1 MTNPFRRIRI
11 FAGETLQELR
21 KATWPTRI
29 ELRDSTVVVII
40 SIILL
45 GAFISLSDWSVYNVI
60 TLLTKLVRPDS

>member
-1 MTNPFRRIRI
+1 MTNPFRKIRI
-11 FAGETLQELR
+11 FAGETLLELR

>member
-1 MTNPFRRIRI
+1 MTNPFRKIRI
-11 FAGETLQELR
+11 FAGETLLELR

-60 TLLTKLVRPDS
+60 TLLTKLVRPDG